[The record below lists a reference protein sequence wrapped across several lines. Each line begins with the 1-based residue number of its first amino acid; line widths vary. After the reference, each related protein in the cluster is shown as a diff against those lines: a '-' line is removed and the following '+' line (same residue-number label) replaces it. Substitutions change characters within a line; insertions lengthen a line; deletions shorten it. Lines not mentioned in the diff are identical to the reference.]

1 MCWKTIF
8 FSLDMECFPAKN
20 WYSGKL
26 PDILFSSFST
36 NIMEV
41 SFMVN
46 TVLYIN
52 ILFNANPYSSRFI
65 QVCIIYYKLN
75 VQIIGFWKPSV
86 FSDAIYKYDFL
97 YVFCLLTVFFFFFI
111 LARVRFFVFSVCK
124 TAAVLINDM
133 LKCGKNLNAI

>member
-1 MCWKTIF
+1 MPHYAKKWCAGKQFF

-97 YVFCLLTVFFFFFI
+97 YVFCLLTVFF
-111 LARVRFFVFSVCK
+111 LARVGFLFFLCVKQQLC
-124 TAAVLINDM
+124 
-133 LKCGKNLNAI
+133 